1 LNVERQLA
9 MNAIELAQIKEGDD
23 DALNRWFEDNVDGL
37 YAFIFY
43 RVGSNTDLAQ
53 DITQSTFALA
63 LQKLDRYDPD
73 RGAMLNWLRL
83 LSRNLIRDQLR
94 YQRRAIDFQA
104 VWDGIDDHLAVVFDN
119 LENELIPDDVLQRK
133 ETQELVS
140 VVLANLPQQY
150 QEVLTAKYLENNSLA
165 YIAEKRQVSIDS
177 VKSMLRRARIA
188 FKETFVTIN
197 NAEYM

>member
-1 LNVERQLA
+1 
-9 MNAIELAQIKEGDD
+9 M
-23 DALNRWFEDNVDGL
+23 
-37 YAFIFY
+37 
-43 RVGSNTDLAQ
+43 DLAQ

-63 LQKLDRYDPD
+63 LKKLDKYDPE

-94 YQRRAIDFQA
+94 YRQRAIDFQA
-104 VWDGIDDHLAVVFDN
+104 VWDGIDDHLALVFDN
-119 LENELIPDDVLQRK
+119 LENELIPDDVLARK

-140 VVLANLPQQY
+140 VTLANLPQQY
-150 QEVLTAKYLENNSLA
+150 QEVLTAKYLDNSSLA

-188 FKETFVTIN
+188 FRETFVTIN
-197 NAEYM
+197 KAEYL

>member
-1 LNVERQLA
+1 
-9 MNAIELAQIKEGDD
+9 M
-23 DALNRWFEDNVDGL
+23 DALEFAKIKAGDEAALNHWFESNVDGL
-37 YAFIFY
+37 YTFIYY
-43 RVGSNTDLAQ
+43 RVGSNVDLAQ

-63 LQKLDRYDPD
+63 LKKLDKFDPE

-94 YQRRAIDFQA
+94 YRQRAIDFQA
-104 VWDGIDDHLAVVFDN
+104 VWDGIDDHLALVFDN
-119 LENELIPDDVLQRK
+119 LENELIPDEVLARK

-140 VVLANLPQQY
+140 VTLANLPQQY
-150 QEVLTAKYLENNSLA
+150 QEVLTAKYLDNSSLA

-188 FKETFVTIN
+188 FREAFVTIN
-197 NAEYM
+197 KAEYL

>member
-1 LNVERQLA
+1 MDATV
-9 MNAIELAQIKEGDD
+9 LAQLKAGDEIV
-23 DALNRWFEDNVDGL
+23 LNSWFEDNVDGL
-37 YAFIFY
+37 YAFIYY
-43 RVGSNTDLAQ
+43 RVGSNADLAQ

-63 LQKLDRYDPD
+63 LKKLDSYDPD

-94 YQRRAIDFQA
+94 YQQRAIEFQA

-119 LENELIPDDVLQRK
+119 LENELIPDDVLARK

-140 VVLANLPQQY
+140 VTLANLPQQY
-150 QEVLTAKYLENNSLA
+150 QEVLTAKYLDNNSLA

-188 FKETFVTIN
+188 FRETFVTIN
-197 NAEYM
+197 KAEDS